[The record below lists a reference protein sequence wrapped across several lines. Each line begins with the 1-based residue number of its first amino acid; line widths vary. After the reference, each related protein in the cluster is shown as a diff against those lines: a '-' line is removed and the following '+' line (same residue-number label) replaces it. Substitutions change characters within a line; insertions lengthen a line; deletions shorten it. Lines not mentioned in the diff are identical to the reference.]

1 MVRPRWLSP
10 ERVPPGRGWRHW
22 DRFVALWASV
32 NLLWVGFDLTYVPLR
47 TFWLQR
53 TLYPFPSLPLALPL
67 TLLPSITP
75 YYDPIKGIEPHR
87 QTQAYLAAFRQ
98 LDQQLLK
105 DPAAPAAQALRRRQL
120 ALTDQIIDD
129 NPFLV
134 SGQSGSL
141 ETVKNRLRQRAG
153 LDSAKRSNARLLSED
168 WLQHHPWQGE
178 RRFWQQQVLPLI
190 ETCYWR
196 SIDENGHP
204 SDHFWWYD
212 LVLFQGVFVLDIG
225 LRMLRLRRRLPG
237 LSWRDALLRRWIDL
251 PLLLPIWRWARLLPV
266 VERLSGTGLIN
277 IEPLR
282 AVISRAVVSLLA
294 LELFEVLALQLVDGT
309 QSLIRSPQWPR
320 WIRNLRSHQR
330 ASLADGGDLV
340 ELLRLWGPL
349 VLGQVAPRLSP
360 ELQAVLSHALQQSFR
375 GGAMGAQLS
384 SQLSAAVVE
393 SLLDLSRSTGK
404 RLSQPDN
411 RQVELLLRFADRFLD
426 ELGGAL
432 EAGSTLERSQ
442 QLLCSLLQD
451 LKLTY
456 LAQVNRAGIDA
467 LMDELDELTSPVA
480 ASPGSA
486 APTAKT
492 T

>member
-1 MVRPRWLSP
+1 
-10 ERVPPGRGWRHW
+10 
-22 DRFVALWASV
+22 VALWASV

-53 TLYPFPSLPLALPL
+53 TLYPFPSLPLAVPL

-98 LDQQLLK
+98 LDQQLLR
-105 DPAAPAAQALRRRQL
+105 DPAAPAAQVLRRRQL
-120 ALTDQIIDD
+120 ALTDQIIDE

-153 LDSAKRSNARLLSED
+153 LDSAKLSNARLLSED
-168 WLQHHPWQGE
+168 WLQRHPWQGE

-204 SDHFWWYD
+204 TDHFWWYD
-212 LVLFQGVFVLDIG
+212 LVLFQGIFVLDIG
-225 LRMLRLRRRLPG
+225 LRVLRLRRRLPG

-251 PLLLPIWRWARLLPV
+251 PLLLPIWRWSRLLPV
-266 VERLSGTGLIN
+266 VERLSGAGLIN

-340 ELLRLWGPL
+340 ELLRLWGPM

-384 SQLSAAVVE
+384 SQLSAAVVD

-467 LMDELDELTSPVA
+467 LMDELDELTSPGA

-486 APTAKT
+486 SPTSKT
-492 T
+492 A

>member
-1 MVRPRWLSP
+1 MVRPRWLSIQ
-10 ERVPPGRGWRHW
+10 RVPPGRGWRHW
-22 DRFVALWASV
+22 DRFVALWASI

-120 ALTDQIIDD
+120 ALTNQIIDD

-134 SGQSGSL
+134 SGQSGSF

-153 LDSAKRSNARLLSED
+153 LDSAKLSNARLLSVD
-168 WLQHHPWQGE
+168 WLQDHPWRAE

-212 LVLFQGVFVLDIG
+212 LVLFQGVFLLDIG

-251 PLLLPIWRWARLLPV
+251 PLLLPIWRWSRLLPV
-266 VERLSGTGLIN
+266 VERLSGAGLIN
-277 IEPLR
+277 IEPVR

-330 ASLADGGDLV
+330 ANLAEGGDLV

-480 ASPGSA
+480 ASTGP
-486 APTAKT
+486 APP
-492 T
+492 

>member
-1 MVRPRWLSP
+1 
-10 ERVPPGRGWRHW
+10 
-22 DRFVALWASV
+22 VAVWASV

-98 LDQQLLK
+98 LDQQLLL
-105 DPAAPAAQALRRRQL
+105 DPTAPAAQDLRRRQL
-120 ALTDQIIDD
+120 ALTDQIFDE

-153 LDSAKRSNARLLSED
+153 LDSAKLSNARLLSGD
-168 WLQHHPWQGE
+168 WLERHPWQGE

-225 LRMLRLRRRLPG
+225 LRVLRLRRRLPG
-237 LSWRDALLRRWIDL
+237 LGWRDALLRRWIDL
-251 PLLLPIWRWARLLPV
+251 PLLLPIWRWSRLLPV
-266 VERLSGTGLIN
+266 VERLSGAGLIN

-340 ELLRLWGPL
+340 ELLRLWGPM

-384 SQLSAAVVE
+384 SQLSAAVVD
-393 SLLDLSRSTGK
+393 SLLDLSRNTGK

-467 LMDELDELTSPVA
+467 LMDELDELTSPGA
-480 ASPGSA
+480 GSA
-486 APTAKT
+486 GSATSTSKT

>member
-1 MVRPRWLSP
+1 
-10 ERVPPGRGWRHW
+10 
-22 DRFVALWASV
+22 VALWASV

-98 LDQQLLK
+98 LDQQLLR
-105 DPAAPAAQALRRRQL
+105 DPAAPAAQVLRRRQL
-120 ALTDQIIDD
+120 ALTDQIIDE

-153 LDSAKRSNARLLSED
+153 LDSAKLSNARLLSED
-168 WLQHHPWQGE
+168 WLQRHPWQGE

-204 SDHFWWYD
+204 TDHFWWYD
-212 LVLFQGVFVLDIG
+212 LVLFQGIFVLDIG
-225 LRMLRLRRRLPG
+225 LRVLRLRRRLPG

-251 PLLLPIWRWARLLPV
+251 PLLLPIWRWSRLLPV
-266 VERLSGTGLIN
+266 VERLSGAGLIN

-282 AVISRAVVSLLA
+282 AVVSRAVVSLLA

-330 ASLADGGDLV
+330 ANLADGGDLV
-340 ELLRLWGPL
+340 ELLRLWGPM

-384 SQLSAAVVE
+384 SQLSAAVVD

-480 ASPGSA
+480 ASPSSA
-486 APTAKT
+486 SPTSKT
-492 T
+492 A

>member
-1 MVRPRWLSP
+1 
-10 ERVPPGRGWRHW
+10 
-22 DRFVALWASV
+22 VALWASV

-53 TLYPFPSLPLALPL
+53 TLYPFPSLPLAVPL

-98 LDQQLLK
+98 LDQQLLR
-105 DPAAPAAQALRRRQL
+105 DPAAPAAQVLRRRQL

-153 LDSAKRSNARLLSED
+153 LDSAKLSNARLLSVD
-168 WLQHHPWQGE
+168 WLQRHPWQAE

-196 SIDENGHP
+196 SIDETGHP
-204 SDHFWWYD
+204 TDHFWWYD
-212 LVLFQGVFVLDIG
+212 LVLFQGIFVLDIG
-225 LRMLRLRRRLPG
+225 LRVLRLRRRLPG
-237 LSWRDALLRRWIDL
+237 LGWRDALLRRWIDL

-266 VERLSGTGLIN
+266 VERLSGAGLIN

-282 AVISRAVVSLLA
+282 AVVSRAVVSLLA

-330 ASLADGGDLV
+330 ANLADGGDLV
-340 ELLRLWGPL
+340 ELLRLWGPM

-384 SQLSAAVVE
+384 SQLSAAVVD

-486 APTAKT
+486 PPASKTA
-492 T
+492 

>member
-1 MVRPRWLSP
+1 
-10 ERVPPGRGWRHW
+10 
-22 DRFVALWASV
+22 VALWASV

-53 TLYPFPSLPLALPL
+53 TLYPFPSLPLAVPL

-98 LDQQLLK
+98 LDQQLLR
-105 DPAAPAAQALRRRQL
+105 DPAAPAAQVLRRRQL

-153 LDSAKRSNARLLSED
+153 LDSAKLSNARLLSVD
-168 WLQHHPWQGE
+168 WLQRHPWQAE

-196 SIDENGHP
+196 SIDETGHP
-204 SDHFWWYD
+204 TDHFWWYD
-212 LVLFQGVFVLDIG
+212 LVLFQGIFVLDIG
-225 LRMLRLRRRLPG
+225 LRVLRLRRRLPG
-237 LSWRDALLRRWIDL
+237 LGWRDALLRRWIDL

-266 VERLSGTGLIN
+266 VERLSGAGLIN

-282 AVISRAVVSLLA
+282 AVVSRAVVSLLA

-330 ASLADGGDLV
+330 ANLADGGDLV
-340 ELLRLWGPL
+340 ELLRLWGPM

-384 SQLSAAVVE
+384 SQLSAAVVD

-486 APTAKT
+486 PPASKT

>member
-1 MVRPRWLSP
+1 
-10 ERVPPGRGWRHW
+10 
-22 DRFVALWASV
+22 VALWASV

-98 LDQQLLK
+98 LDQQLLR
-105 DPAAPAAQALRRRQL
+105 DPAAPAAQVLRRRQL
-120 ALTDQIIDD
+120 ALTDQIIDE

-153 LDSAKRSNARLLSED
+153 LDSAKLSNARLLSVD
-168 WLQHHPWQGE
+168 WLKTHPWQQE

-204 SDHFWWYD
+204 TDHFWWYD
-212 LVLFQGVFVLDIG
+212 LVLFQGIFVLDIG
-225 LRMLRLRRRLPG
+225 LRVLRLRRRLPG

-251 PLLLPIWRWARLLPV
+251 PLLLPIWRWSRLLPV
-266 VERLSGTGLIN
+266 VERLSGAGLIN

-330 ASLADGGDLV
+330 ANLADGGDLV
-340 ELLRLWGPL
+340 ELLRLWGPM

-384 SQLSAAVVE
+384 SQLSAAVVD

-486 APTAKT
+486 STTSKTA
-492 T
+492 

>member
-1 MVRPRWLSP
+1 
-10 ERVPPGRGWRHW
+10 
-22 DRFVALWASV
+22 VALWASV

-98 LDQQLLK
+98 LDQQLLR
-105 DPAAPAAQALRRRQL
+105 DPTAPAAQVLRRRQL
-120 ALTDQIIDD
+120 ALTDQIIDE

-153 LDSAKRSNARLLSED
+153 LDSAKLSNARLLSVD
-168 WLQHHPWQGE
+168 WLKTHPWQQE

-204 SDHFWWYD
+204 TDHFWWYD
-212 LVLFQGVFVLDIG
+212 LVLFQGIFVLDIG
-225 LRMLRLRRRLPG
+225 LRVLRLRRRLPG

-251 PLLLPIWRWARLLPV
+251 PLLLPIWRWSRLLPV
-266 VERLSGTGLIN
+266 VERLSGAGLIN

-282 AVISRAVVSLLA
+282 AVVSRAVVSLLA

-330 ASLADGGDLV
+330 ANLADGGDLV
-340 ELLRLWGPL
+340 ELLRLWGPM

-384 SQLSAAVVE
+384 SQLSAAVVD

-486 APTAKT
+486 STTSKTA
-492 T
+492 

>member
-10 ERVPPGRGWRHW
+10 PRVPPGRGWRHW
-22 DRFVALWASV
+22 DRFVAVWASV

-98 LDQQLLK
+98 LDQQLLL
-105 DPAAPAAQALRRRQL
+105 DPTAPAAQDLRRRQL
-120 ALTDQIIDD
+120 ALTNQIFDE

-153 LDSAKRSNARLLSED
+153 LDSAKLSNARLLSGD
-168 WLQHHPWQGE
+168 WLERHPWQGE
-178 RRFWQQQVLPLI
+178 RRFWQQHVLPLI

-225 LRMLRLRRRLPG
+225 LRVLRLRRRLPG
-237 LSWRDALLRRWIDL
+237 LGWRDALLRRWIDL
-251 PLLLPIWRWARLLPV
+251 PLLLPIWRWSRLLPV
-266 VERLSGTGLIN
+266 VERLSGAGLIN

-330 ASLADGGDLV
+330 ANLADGGDLV
-340 ELLRLWGPL
+340 ELVRLWGPM

-384 SQLSAAVVE
+384 SQLSAAVVD
-393 SLLDLSRSTGK
+393 SLLDLSRNTGK

-467 LMDELDELTSPVA
+467 LMDELDELTSPGA
-480 ASPGSA
+480 GSA
-486 APTAKT
+486 GSATSTSKTA
-492 T
+492 

>member
-1 MVRPRWLSP
+1 
-10 ERVPPGRGWRHW
+10 
-22 DRFVALWASV
+22 VALWASV

-98 LDQQLLK
+98 LDQQLLR
-105 DPAAPAAQALRRRQL
+105 DPAAPAAQVLRRRQL
-120 ALTDQIIDD
+120 ALTDQIIDE

-153 LDSAKRSNARLLSED
+153 LDSAKLSNARLLSVD
-168 WLQHHPWQGE
+168 WLKTHPWQQE

-204 SDHFWWYD
+204 TDHFWWYD
-212 LVLFQGVFVLDIG
+212 LVLFQGIFVLDIG
-225 LRMLRLRRRLPG
+225 LRVLRLRRRLPG

-251 PLLLPIWRWARLLPV
+251 PLLLPIWRWSRLLPV
-266 VERLSGTGLIN
+266 VERLSGAGLIN

-282 AVISRAVVSLLA
+282 AVVSRAVVSLLA

-330 ASLADGGDLV
+330 ANLADGGDLV
-340 ELLRLWGPL
+340 ELLRLWGPM

-384 SQLSAAVVE
+384 SQLSAAVVD

-480 ASPGSA
+480 ASTGSA
-486 APTAKT
+486 STTSKTA
-492 T
+492 

>member
-1 MVRPRWLSP
+1 
-10 ERVPPGRGWRHW
+10 
-22 DRFVALWASV
+22 VALWASV

-75 YYDPIKGIEPHR
+75 IYDPIKGIEPHR
-87 QTQAYLAAFRQ
+87 QTQAYLTAFRQ
-98 LDQQLLK
+98 LDQQLLR
-105 DPAAPAAQALRRRQL
+105 DPAAPAAQVLRRRQL
-120 ALTDQIIDD
+120 ALTDQIIDE

-153 LDSAKRSNARLLSED
+153 LDSAKRSNARLLSVD
-168 WLQHHPWQGE
+168 WLKSHPWQGE

-190 ETCYWR
+190 ESCYWR

-204 SDHFWWYD
+204 TDHFWWYD
-212 LVLFQGVFVLDIG
+212 LVLFQGIFVLDIG
-225 LRMLRLRRRLPG
+225 LRVLRLRRRLPG

-266 VERLSGTGLIN
+266 VERLSGAGLIN

-282 AVISRAVVSLLA
+282 AVVSRAVVSLLA

-340 ELLRLWGPL
+340 ELLRLWGPM

-384 SQLSAAVVE
+384 SQLSAAVVD

-480 ASPGSA
+480 ASTGSA
-486 APTAKT
+486 STTSKTA
-492 T
+492 

>member
-10 ERVPPGRGWRHW
+10 PRVPPGRGWRHW

-32 NLLWVGFDLTYVPLR
+32 NLVWVGFDLTYVPLR

-53 TLYPFPSLPLALPL
+53 TLYPFPSLPLAVPL

-75 YYDPIKGIEPHR
+75 YYDPVKGIEPHR

-98 LDQQLLK
+98 LDQQLLL
-105 DPAAPAAQALRRRQL
+105 DPAAPAAETLRRRQL
-120 ALTDQIIDD
+120 ALTDQIIDE

-153 LDSAKRSNARLLSED
+153 LDSAKRSNARLLSND
-168 WLQHHPWQGE
+168 WLQQHPWQQE

-190 ETCYWR
+190 DSCYWR

-204 SDHFWWYD
+204 TDHFWWYD
-212 LVLFQGVFVLDIG
+212 LVLFQGLFVLDIG
-225 LRMLRLRRRLPG
+225 LRVIRLRRRLPG
-237 LSWRDALLRRWIDL
+237 LGWRDALLRRWIDL
-251 PLLLPIWRWARLLPV
+251 PLLLPIWRWSRLLPV
-266 VERLSGTGLIN
+266 VERLSGAGLIN

-282 AVISRAVVSLLA
+282 AVVSRAVVSLLA

-330 ASLADGGDLV
+330 ASLGDGDNWV

-375 GGAMGAQLS
+375 GGVMGSQLS
-384 SQLSAAVVE
+384 SQLSAAVVD

-404 RLSQPDN
+404 RLSQPDT
-411 RQVELLLRFADRFLD
+411 RQVELLQRFSDRFLD

-432 EAGSTLERSQ
+432 EAGGTLERSQ

-467 LMDELDELTSPVA
+467 LMEELDELTSPVPG
-480 ASPGSA
+480 SPGAAA
-486 APTAKT
+486 APPEGT
-492 T
+492 

>member
-1 MVRPRWLSP
+1 
-10 ERVPPGRGWRHW
+10 
-22 DRFVALWASV
+22 
-32 NLLWVGFDLTYVPLR
+32 VGFDLTYVPLR

-75 YYDPIKGIEPHR
+75 IYDPIKGIEPHR

-98 LDQQLLK
+98 LDQQLLR
-105 DPAAPAAQALRRRQL
+105 DPAAPAAQVLRRRQL
-120 ALTDQIIDD
+120 ALTDQIIDE

-153 LDSAKRSNARLLSED
+153 LDSAKRSNARLLSVD
-168 WLQHHPWQGE
+168 WLKTHPWQGE

-196 SIDENGHP
+196 SIDETGHP
-204 SDHFWWYD
+204 TDHFWWYD
-212 LVLFQGVFVLDIG
+212 LVLFQGIFVLDIG
-225 LRMLRLRRRLPG
+225 LRVLRLRRRLPG

-266 VERLSGTGLIN
+266 VERLSGAGLIN

-282 AVISRAVVSLLA
+282 AVVSRAVVSLLA

-340 ELLRLWGPL
+340 ELLRLWGPM

-384 SQLSAAVVE
+384 SQLSAAVVD

-480 ASPGSA
+480 ASTGSA
-486 APTAKT
+486 STTSKTA
-492 T
+492 

>member
-1 MVRPRWLSP
+1 
-10 ERVPPGRGWRHW
+10 
-22 DRFVALWASV
+22 
-32 NLLWVGFDLTYVPLR
+32 VGFDLTYVPLR

-53 TLYPFPSLPLALPL
+53 TLYPFPSLPLAVPL

-98 LDQQLLK
+98 LDQQLLR
-105 DPAAPAAQALRRRQL
+105 DPAAPAAQVLRRRQL

-153 LDSAKRSNARLLSED
+153 LDSAKLSNARLLSVD
-168 WLQHHPWQGE
+168 WLQRHPWQAE

-196 SIDENGHP
+196 SIDETGHP
-204 SDHFWWYD
+204 TDHFWWYD
-212 LVLFQGVFVLDIG
+212 LVLFQGIFVLDIG
-225 LRMLRLRRRLPG
+225 LRVLRLRRRLPG
-237 LSWRDALLRRWIDL
+237 LGWRDALLRRWIDL

-266 VERLSGTGLIN
+266 VERLSGAGLIN

-282 AVISRAVVSLLA
+282 AVVSRAVVSLLA

-330 ASLADGGDLV
+330 ANLADGGDLV
-340 ELLRLWGPL
+340 ELLRLWGPM

-384 SQLSAAVVE
+384 SQLSAAVVD

-486 APTAKT
+486 PPASKT

>member
-1 MVRPRWLSP
+1 
-10 ERVPPGRGWRHW
+10 
-22 DRFVALWASV
+22 
-32 NLLWVGFDLTYVPLR
+32 
-47 TFWLQR
+47 
-53 TLYPFPSLPLALPL
+53 
-67 TLLPSITP
+67 
-75 YYDPIKGIEPHR
+75 
-87 QTQAYLAAFRQ
+87 
-98 LDQQLLK
+98 
-105 DPAAPAAQALRRRQL
+105 
-120 ALTDQIIDD
+120 
-129 NPFLV
+129 
-134 SGQSGSL
+134 
-141 ETVKNRLRQRAG
+141 VKNRLRQRAG
-153 LDSAKRSNARLLSED
+153 LDSAKLSNARLLSVD
-168 WLQHHPWQGE
+168 WLQRHPWQGE

-196 SIDENGHP
+196 SIDETGHP
-204 SDHFWWYD
+204 TDHFWWYD

-225 LRMLRLRRRLPG
+225 LRVLRLRRRLPG
-237 LSWRDALLRRWIDL
+237 LGWRDALLRRWIDL

-266 VERLSGTGLIN
+266 VERLSGAGLIN

-282 AVISRAVVSLLA
+282 AVVSRAVVSLLA

-330 ASLADGGDLV
+330 ANLADGGDLV
-340 ELLRLWGPL
+340 ELLRLWGPM

-384 SQLSAAVVE
+384 SQLSAAVVD

-486 APTAKT
+486 PPAST
-492 T
+492 TI

>member
-1 MVRPRWLSP
+1 
-10 ERVPPGRGWRHW
+10 
-22 DRFVALWASV
+22 VALWASV

-75 YYDPIKGIEPHR
+75 IYDPIKGIEPHR
-87 QTQAYLAAFRQ
+87 QTQAYLTAFRQ
-98 LDQQLLK
+98 LDQQLLR
-105 DPAAPAAQALRRRQL
+105 DPAAPAAQVLRRRQL
-120 ALTDQIIDD
+120 ALTDQIIDE

-153 LDSAKRSNARLLSED
+153 LDSAKRSNARLLSVD
-168 WLQHHPWQGE
+168 WLKSHPWQGE

-190 ETCYWR
+190 ESCYWR

-204 SDHFWWYD
+204 TDHFWWYD
-212 LVLFQGVFVLDIG
+212 LVLFQGIFVLDIG
-225 LRMLRLRRRLPG
+225 LRVLRLRRRLPG

-266 VERLSGTGLIN
+266 VERLSGAGLIN

-282 AVISRAVVSLLA
+282 AVVSRAVVSLLA

-340 ELLRLWGPL
+340 ELLRLWGPM

-384 SQLSAAVVE
+384 SQLSAAVVD
-393 SLLDLSRSTGK
+393 SLLDLSRTTGK

-480 ASPGSA
+480 ASTGSA
-486 APTAKT
+486 STTSKTA
-492 T
+492 

>member
-1 MVRPRWLSP
+1 
-10 ERVPPGRGWRHW
+10 
-22 DRFVALWASV
+22 VALWASV

-98 LDQQLLK
+98 LDQQLLR
-105 DPAAPAAQALRRRQL
+105 DPAAPAAQVLRRRQL

-153 LDSAKRSNARLLSED
+153 LDSAKLSNARLLSVD
-168 WLQHHPWQGE
+168 WLQRHPWQGE

-196 SIDENGHP
+196 SIDETGHP
-204 SDHFWWYD
+204 TDHFWWYD

-225 LRMLRLRRRLPG
+225 LRVLRLRRRLPG
-237 LSWRDALLRRWIDL
+237 LGWRDALLRRWIDL

-266 VERLSGTGLIN
+266 VERLSGAGLIN

-282 AVISRAVVSLLA
+282 AVVSRAVVSLLA

-330 ASLADGGDLV
+330 ANLADGGDLV
-340 ELLRLWGPL
+340 ELLRLWGPM

-384 SQLSAAVVE
+384 SQLSAAVVD

-486 APTAKT
+486 PPAST
-492 T
+492 TI

>member
-1 MVRPRWLSP
+1 
-10 ERVPPGRGWRHW
+10 
-22 DRFVALWASV
+22 VALWASV

-75 YYDPIKGIEPHR
+75 IYDPIKGIEPHR
-87 QTQAYLAAFRQ
+87 QTQAYLTAFRQ
-98 LDQQLLK
+98 LDQQLLR
-105 DPAAPAAQALRRRQL
+105 DPAAPAAQVLRRRQL
-120 ALTDQIIDD
+120 ALTDQIIDE

-153 LDSAKRSNARLLSED
+153 LDSAKRSNARLLSVD
-168 WLQHHPWQGE
+168 WLKSHPWQGE

-190 ETCYWR
+190 ESGYWR

-204 SDHFWWYD
+204 TDHFWWYD
-212 LVLFQGVFVLDIG
+212 LVLFQGIFVLDIG
-225 LRMLRLRRRLPG
+225 LRVLRLRRRLPG

-266 VERLSGTGLIN
+266 VERLSGAGLIN

-282 AVISRAVVSLLA
+282 AVVSRAVVSLLA

-330 ASLADGGDLV
+330 ASLADGAHPSVRKARLGLDDGRRLKPA
-340 ELLRLWGPL
+340 LRL
-349 VLGQVAPRLSP
+349 
-360 ELQAVLSHALQQSFR
+360 
-375 GGAMGAQLS
+375 
-384 SQLSAAVVE
+384 VV
-393 SLLDLSRSTGK
+393 
-404 RLSQPDN
+404 
-411 RQVELLLRFADRFLD
+411 D
-426 ELGGAL
+426 E
-432 EAGSTLERSQ
+432 E
-442 QLLCSLLQD
+442 
-451 LKLTY
+451 
-456 LAQVNRAGIDA
+456 
-467 LMDELDELTSPVA
+467 
-480 ASPGSA
+480 
-486 APTAKT
+486 
-492 T
+492 

>member
-1 MVRPRWLSP
+1 
-10 ERVPPGRGWRHW
+10 
-22 DRFVALWASV
+22 VALWASI

-120 ALTDQIIDD
+120 ALTNQIIDD

-134 SGQSGSL
+134 SGQSGSF

-153 LDSAKRSNARLLSED
+153 LDSAKLSNARLLSVD
-168 WLQHHPWQGE
+168 WLQDHPWQAE

-212 LVLFQGVFVLDIG
+212 LVLFQGVFLLDIG

-251 PLLLPIWRWARLLPV
+251 PLLLPIWRWSRLLPV
-266 VERLSGTGLIN
+266 VERLSGAGLIN
-277 IEPLR
+277 IEPVR

-330 ASLADGGDLV
+330 ANLAEGGDLV

-480 ASPGSA
+480 ASTGSA
-486 APTAKT
+486 PP
-492 T
+492 

>member
-10 ERVPPGRGWRHW
+10 QRVPPGQGWRHW

-153 LDSAKRSNARLLSED
+153 LDSAKLSNARLLSVD
-168 WLQHHPWQGE
+168 WLQRHPWQGE

-196 SIDENGHP
+196 SIDETGHP

-251 PLLLPIWRWARLLPV
+251 PLLLPIWRWSRLPPV
-266 VERLSGTGLIN
+266 VMRLSGAGLIN

-330 ASLADGGDLV
+330 ASLAEGGDLV

-480 ASPGSA
+480 ASPGSV
-486 APTAKT
+486 PPKAKT
-492 T
+492 A